1 MKRLSELLPRAAVM
15 ADAGGL
21 ERPVGGICCDSE
33 QVQPGDVFVA
43 ICGTSQDGH
52 AFIPQAR
59 DRGAAAVVGQRAPD
73 GAGPYVQVADSRAA
87 LAHMAAAFYD
97 WPARQMKVIGV
108 TGTNGKTTVTHFIRT
123 ILEQAGWTVGLIGTN
138 ENRIG
143 PRALPAERTTPD
155 ALQLQKLLRQMADAG
170 CQAVVMEVSSHA
182 LALQRVAGIEFDQAV
197 FTNLTQDHLDFHKT
211 MAEYGAAKARLF
223 QIARIGIANLDDN
236 YYDML
241 MRQSACPL
249 ISYSL
254 EQAAAD
260 LSAKQAVYY
269 PSSVQFLALAEG
281 QLARVKVPIPGKFTI
296 YNALAALASA
306 RELGIDFNQ
315 AARALG
321 KVGHVK
327 GRAEIVPVP
336 APYTVMI
343 DYAHTPD
350 GMENILTAARGFC
363 RGRLIVLFGCGG
375 DRDRAKRPLMGR
387 VADRLA
393 DQCIVTSD
401 NPRSEAPEQI
411 IREIVAGM
419 GDTRREV
426 IPDRRR
432 AIARALEMAQK
443 DDVVLLLG
451 KGHETYQQIG
461 QEKVHLDEREEIA
474 RFFADEGS

>member
-1 MKRLSELLPRAAVM
+1 MKLSQLLQAIGSQQTC
-15 ADAGGL
+15 ADC
-21 ERPVGGICCDSE
+21 EINQVTCDSRRVE
-33 QVQPGDVFVA
+33 KDSLFVCIKGLKFDGHDHAKKAIEGGAAAIVCQHPLDLGEFPNQFVVEDTREAYALLSAA
-43 ICGTSQDGH
+43 ICGN
-52 AFIPQAR
+52 
-59 DRGAAAVVGQRAPD
+59 
-73 GAGPYVQVADSRAA
+73 
-87 LAHMAAAFYD
+87 
-97 WPARQMKVIGV
+97 PAKSLKLVGV
-108 TGTNGKTTVTHFIRT
+108 TGTNGKTTITNLIKH
-123 ILEQAGWTVGLIGTN
+123 ILESAGKKVGLIGTIHN
-138 ENRIG
+138 EIGDMRI
-143 PRALPAERTTPD
+143 PAKHTTPD
-155 ALQLQKLLRQMADAG
+155 PGELHVLLKRMLSAG
-170 CQAVVMEVSSHA
+170 CEYVVMEASSHA
-182 LALQRVAGIEFDQAV
+182 MDQKRLFGCEFEAAV

-281 QLARVKVPIPGKFTI
+281 QLARVKVTI

-343 DYAHTPD
+343 DYDHTPD

>member
-1 MKRLSELLPRAAVM
+1 M
-15 ADAGGL
+15 
-21 ERPVGGICCDSE
+21 
-33 QVQPGDVFVA
+33 
-43 ICGTSQDGH
+43 
-52 AFIPQAR
+52 
-59 DRGAAAVVGQRAPD
+59 
-73 GAGPYVQVADSRAA
+73 
-87 LAHMAAAFYD
+87 
-97 WPARQMKVIGV
+97 
-108 TGTNGKTTVTHFIRT
+108 
-123 ILEQAGWTVGLIGTN
+123 
-138 ENRIG
+138 
-143 PRALPAERTTPD
+143 
-155 ALQLQKLLRQMADAG
+155 
-170 CQAVVMEVSSHA
+170 
-182 LALQRVAGIEFDQAV
+182 
-197 FTNLTQDHLDFHKT
+197 
-211 MAEYGAAKARLF
+211 
-223 QIARIGIANLDDN
+223 
-236 YYDML
+236 
-241 MRQSACPL
+241 
-249 ISYSL
+249 
-254 EQAAAD
+254 
-260 LSAKQAVYY
+260 
-269 PSSVQFLALAEG
+269 
-281 QLARVKVPIPGKFTI
+281 
-296 YNALAALASA
+296 
-306 RELGIDFNQ
+306 
-315 AARALG
+315 
-321 KVGHVK
+321 GHVK